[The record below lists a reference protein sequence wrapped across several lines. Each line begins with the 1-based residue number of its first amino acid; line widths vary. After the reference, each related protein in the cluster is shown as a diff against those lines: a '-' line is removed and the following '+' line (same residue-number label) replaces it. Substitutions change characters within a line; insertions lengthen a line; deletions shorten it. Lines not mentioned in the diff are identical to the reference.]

1 MHRDQFRPQCRCP
14 PASPRHRCGD
24 VVKFE
29 IEEHPQALL
38 AQLRHHLRPSL
49 HKQLQPHLHP
59 TQPLHLAGKRQ
70 RLLGRHAIEGHDD
83 PIGGVRSERRGQ
95 GKWVIRIPSCR
106 AGVEMP

>member
-1 MHRDQFRPQCRCP
+1 M
-14 PASPRHRCGD
+14 
-24 VVKFE
+24 
-29 IEEHPQALL
+29 
-38 AQLRHHLRPSL
+38 
-49 HKQLQPHLHP
+49 
-59 TQPLHLAGKRQ
+59 AGKRQ